1 MFESRATWLPS
12 YAKYRELEQRAVGSG
27 SNVFVAPE
35 QATIWFDRLRA
46 ASVFLQARPIV
57 IPVNDTQLNIPRV
70 VGSATAQMLAENSA
84 ITPSDPTQTPAVALL
99 PRKATLSN
107 LVSNEALN
115 DSTPALQEVLATEF
129 SRTMASLLDVQYL
142 TGNGA
147 EPAWVAELHQL
158 NGGHERRQWSA
169 AVRPT
174 SIS

>member
-46 ASVFLQARPIV
+46 ASVFLQARPI
-57 IPVNDTQLNIPRV
+57 V

-142 TGNGA
+142 TGNSA
-147 EPAWVAELHQL
+147 EPAWVAELHRL

-174 SIS
+174 SISWPARLGSCKR